1 MRRFQRLGDVRL
13 RGNPLHC
20 DCRLGWLYDWLQLS
34 LPDYHRALVEWRCAS
49 PGSLAGHLFGSLSLG
64 ELECLETE
72 GNHTHV
78 LHACQRDEDD
88 DDDDEMKNVYDGLNS
103 NEVSMKP
110 L

>member
-1 MRRFQRLGDVRL
+1 M
-13 RGNPLHC
+13 
-20 DCRLGWLYDWLQLS
+20 
-34 LPDYHRALVEWRCAS
+34 EWRCAS

-88 DDDDEMKNVYDGLNS
+88 DDDDEIKEGYDKLNI